1 MFPNLISL
9 IKKRPQLELNLCV
22 ADKKELLHIQAE
34 WFAAPEL
41 KKNIFRLSYASEK
54 SLPGNLSL
62 QLLFIVKESQ
72 ISRLQPTVVSNV
84 LPQSVSVERFL
95 KTWSKILLK
104 PAVDLCVTK
113 TQVIVLINLGEN
125 ITMELEMLK
134 GLMIRYW
141 WDCNKLR
148 VEIMIDLTRH

>member
-41 KKNIFRLSYASEK
+41 KKHNIFSYGSEK

-134 GLMIRYW
+134 GLMLWR
-141 WDCNKLR
+141 
-148 VEIMIDLTRH
+148 EMIIGGIATS

>member
-1 MFPNLISL
+1 M
-9 IKKRPQLELNLCV
+9 LELNLCV

-34 WFAAPEL
+34 WFAAPVL
-41 KKNIFRLSYASEK
+41 KKQNIFSYASEK

-72 ISRLQPTVVSNV
+72 ISRLQSPVVSNV

-95 KTWSKILLK
+95 KTWSKILLR

-113 TQVIVLINLGEN
+113 TQVIVLIHLGEI
-125 ITMELEMLK
+125 ITMEMLK
-134 GLMIRYW
+134 GLMLWR
-141 WDCNKLR
+141 
-148 VEIMIDLTRH
+148 EMIIGGIATS

>member
-1 MFPNLISL
+1 M
-9 IKKRPQLELNLCV
+9 LELNLCV
-22 ADKKELLHIQAE
+22 ADKKELLHIKAE

-41 KKNIFRLSYASEK
+41 KKQNIFSYASEK

-72 ISRLQPTVVSNV
+72 ISRLQSPVVSNV

-95 KTWSKILLK
+95 KTWSKILLR

-113 TQVIVLINLGEN
+113 TQVIVLIHLAEN

-141 WDCNKLR
+141 WDCNQLR
-148 VEIMIDLTRH
+148 VEIDLTRH

>member
-1 MFPNLISL
+1 M
-9 IKKRPQLELNLCV
+9 LELNLCV

-41 KKNIFRLSYASEK
+41 KKQNIFSYASEK

-84 LPQSVSVERFL
+84 LTQSVSVERFS
-95 KTWSKILLK
+95 KTWSKMILK

>member
-1 MFPNLISL
+1 M
-9 IKKRPQLELNLCV
+9 LELNLCV

-41 KKNIFRLSYASEK
+41 KKQNIFSYASEK

-62 QLLFIVKESQ
+62 QLRLLFIVKESQ
-72 ISRLQPTVVSNV
+72 KSRFQSPVVSNV
-84 LPQSVSVERFL
+84 LPQSVSVERFS
-95 KTWSKILLK
+95 KTWSKILLR

-113 TQVIVLINLGEN
+113 TQVIVLIHLGEN

-141 WDCNKLR
+141 WDCNQLR

>member
-1 MFPNLISL
+1 M
-9 IKKRPQLELNLCV
+9 LELNLCV

-41 KKNIFRLSYASEK
+41 KKQNIFSYASEK

-95 KTWSKILLK
+95 KTWSKILLR

-113 TQVIVLINLGEN
+113 TQVIVLIHLGEN

-134 GLMIRYW
+134 GLMLWR
-141 WDCNKLR
+141 
-148 VEIMIDLTRH
+148 EMIIGGIATS

>member
-1 MFPNLISL
+1 M
-9 IKKRPQLELNLCV
+9 
-22 ADKKELLHIQAE
+22 
-34 WFAAPEL
+34 
-41 KKNIFRLSYASEK
+41 
-54 SLPGNLSL
+54 
-62 QLLFIVKESQ
+62 
-72 ISRLQPTVVSNV
+72 
-84 LPQSVSVERFL
+84 
-95 KTWSKILLK
+95 ILR

>member
-1 MFPNLISL
+1 M
-9 IKKRPQLELNLCV
+9 LELNLCV

-41 KKNIFRLSYASEK
+41 KKQNIFSYASDN
-54 SLPGNLSL
+54 SLPGDLSL
-62 QLLFIVKESQ
+62 QLRLFFIVKESQ

-95 KTWSKILLK
+95 KTWSKILLR

-113 TQVIVLINLGEN
+113 TQVIVLIHLGE
-125 ITMELEMLK
+125 ILQ
-134 GLMIRYW
+134 W
-141 WDCNKLR
+141 SLR
-148 VEIMIDLTRH
+148 CCKD